1 MKSILGESFDALRA
15 KSFKQKRISNATEE
29 KANRRNL
36 WKESLKSVFI
46 FTVIVFLLW
55 LLLSF
60 VISPYTLKSN
70 FMGQDFPKGKR
81 VWLLRE
87 GLFQHAY
94 RNQDLVLVELSPDLD
109 LSLFSQSQGLSKV
122 EMLYRVVAQPFDVVE
137 LKEDK
142 VYVNGN
148 LLEEAYLKG
157 ALTHMDK
164 LKYQRVVLG
173 ENDYFV
179 LGDDRENA
187 LDSRFFGP
195 ITREEILGKIFP

>member
-1 MKSILGESFDALRA
+1 MKSILGEPFDALRA

-137 LKEDK
+137 LKEDR